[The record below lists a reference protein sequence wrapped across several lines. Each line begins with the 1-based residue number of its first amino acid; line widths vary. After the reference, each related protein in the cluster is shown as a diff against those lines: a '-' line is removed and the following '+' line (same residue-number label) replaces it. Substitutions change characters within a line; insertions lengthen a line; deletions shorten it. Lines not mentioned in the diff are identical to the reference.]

1 MKSKKAFVTI
11 STFFLIGIVVALYS
25 LASQQRR
32 EETGYIGR
40 VEGYF
45 NSIEA
50 SINKML
56 KFTLN
61 VNISSNGTA
70 IRIQQGLPVEDFSAV
85 NSFLVSYLNNLSESD
100 ANLNVSITRGDM
112 PFEIAPQGII
122 YRNPISDKIEIVYN
136 QNLTIYHVDLKISD
150 NIQNCQW
157 NNFVAG
163 TFPVEIRAVGHNKVC
178 EEHTSVTLNTLTQ
191 YQIRVES
198 NQKDL
203 YINFTNTI
211 LVTRQSDFP
220 QTNATTTF
228 IFGNRSY
235 IPFQNDF
242 INVTMPRF
250 NITRADY
257 PRIYENL

>member
-11 STFFLIGIVVALYS
+11 STFFLIGIVVTLYS

-40 VEGYF
+40 LESYF

-70 IRIQQGLPVEDFSAV
+70 IRIQQGLPIEDFASV

-100 ANLNVSITRGDM
+100 ANLNVSITRSDM

-122 YRNPISDKIEIVYN
+122 YRNPTVDKIEVLYN
-136 QNLTIYHVDLKISD
+136 QNLSRYHVDIQVSD
-150 NIQNCQW
+150 NIQNCRW

-163 TFPVEIRAVGHNKVC
+163 DFLVEIRAVGHNKVC
-178 EEHTSVTLNTLTQ
+178 EEHTSITLNTLTQ

-198 NQKDL
+198 NQKDI

-211 LVTRQSDFP
+211 LLTKQTEVP
-220 QTNATTTF
+220 QTNVTTTF